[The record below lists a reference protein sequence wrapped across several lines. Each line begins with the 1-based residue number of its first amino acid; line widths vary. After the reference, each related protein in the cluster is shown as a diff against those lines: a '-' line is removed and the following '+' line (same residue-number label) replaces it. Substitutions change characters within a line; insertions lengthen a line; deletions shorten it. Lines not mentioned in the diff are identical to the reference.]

1 MSHRFTIALRICVNC
16 RSPFGLGLWPWSGER
31 VTRTHGLCRS
41 CFEQLDAEFAEER
54 APRSSRR
61 EASRFHGGA
70 SAA

>member
-31 VTRTHGLCRS
+31 FTRTHGLCRG
-41 CFEQLDAEFAEER
+41 CFEQLDAAFADER
-54 APRSSRR
+54 PPRSERS
-61 EASRFHGGA
+61 EPSPYHGEA